1 MSTTKEVKEL
11 RTQLGQLKQRINQLV
26 DEVSTLRSDTNRFKE
41 NVAKDVKYLTER
53 VDGQLKQ
60 ICVNLVQS
68 AICNSFLD
76 CWTCPLAS

>member
-11 RTQLGQLKQRINQLV
+11 RAQLGQLKQRVNQLV

-53 VDGQLKQ
+53 VDG
-60 ICVNLVQS
+60 
-68 AICNSFLD
+68 
-76 CWTCPLAS
+76 